1 MLNSEQGLS
10 KVKPDSI
17 TNILTLR
24 YDPNIKPNLP
34 KKTWN
39 HFKPS
44 IQEPSIEF
52 IEKSVKE
59 TIRKQLDTSDV
70 KKVCVALSGG
80 IDSTLILTL
89 IKKTMPD
96 IQIDAISVKFAN
108 SVDETENAS
117 KIAAELEV
125 DHHIVYVENYM
136 RELPKAINIV
146 KLPFWDLHWYHV
158 AKKSQSISKHLASGD
173 GGDELFGGYTFR
185 YKKFLSL
192 ITNSSTPLQKAKAY
206 LSCHER
212 DRVPDQEK
220 LFGKKSGFSWENIYK
235 TLITYFDNPLSP
247 LEQVFLADYNGKL
260 LYNFNPINTKILNHF
275 DFSNIIVVSGYHAD
289 DLAKKLTT
297 VNSKIPVQMVVNPDY
312 EEGSIIS
319 LSVAM
324 DMLKENSEIILMDA
338 DVLYDSHIIKKL
350 IGSDYANC
358 LLLDRNLSE
367 NDVEAVKICVTGD
380 KIVDFHKKITK
391 EYDFCGES
399 VGFFRFDSMMA
410 GRLASRVKEYIK
422 DGKRDIWY
430 EEAIRDLILNYERK
444 KEKINE
450 TKFDVVGKFDELK
463 KISNSQNKISSYLTI
478 QEGCDKFCH
487 FCVVPYTRGPEY
499 SRPFEQIIDEAQNLV
514 SNGAREII
522 LLGQNV
528 NAYNYNKKYRLS
540 SLIKALSDIK
550 NLKRIRFTTSHP
562 KDMTEDLIDCY
573 KDCEKLMPLLHLPI
587 QSGSNKILK
596 LMNRKHN
603 KKYYLDTI
611 EKIKNVNNDIKFSSD
626 FIIGYPGELEKDY
639 KDTIDIVE
647 KVGFINSYSFI
658 FSPRPGTPAF
668 KLNDIDKATKK
679 ARLSALQS
687 LLKNQQKKY
696 NKSFEGKKLEVLF
709 DRKGR
714 YTNQYIGRS
723 IYNQSVFVTSN
734 ENLIGKISNVTIIRS
749 TDFALEAS
757 I

>member
-24 YDPNIKPNLP
+24 YDPSIKPNLP

-125 DHHIVYVENYM
+125 NHHIVYVENYM

-275 DFSNIIVVSGYHAD
+275 DIESISPLLSEKMISYALGIPFQHKYDKTNNIGKLSLRKLLSKYDMDKLISNEKLGFNVNTLNLWKSFGQSLCQEYLIDSEVTKDGWINKDWINKYIHKD
-289 DLAKKLTT
+289 DLDVKY
-297 VNSKIPVQMVVNPDY
+297 VNKFL
-312 EEGSIIS
+312 G
-319 LSVAM
+319 
-324 DMLKENSEIILMDA
+324 
-338 DVLYDSHIIKKL
+338 
-350 IGSDYANC
+350 
-358 LLLDRNLSE
+358 LLAFE
-367 NDVEAVKICVTGD
+367 
-380 KIVDFHKKITK
+380 
-391 EYDFCGES
+391 
-399 VGFFRFDSMMA
+399 
-410 GRLASRVKEYIK
+410 
-422 DGKRDIWY
+422 IWY
-430 EEAIRDLILNYERK
+430 
-444 KEKINE
+444 
-450 TKFDVVGKFDELK
+450 
-463 KISNSQNKISSYLTI
+463 
-478 QEGCDKFCH
+478 
-487 FCVVPYTRGPEY
+487 
-499 SRPFEQIIDEAQNLV
+499 
-514 SNGAREII
+514 
-522 LLGQNV
+522 
-528 NAYNYNKKYRLS
+528 RL
-540 SLIKALSDIK
+540 
-550 NLKRIRFTTSHP
+550 
-562 KDMTEDLIDCY
+562 
-573 KDCEKLMPLLHLPI
+573 
-587 QSGSNKILK
+587 
-596 LMNRKHN
+596 
-603 KKYYLDTI
+603 
-611 EKIKNVNNDIKFSSD
+611 
-626 FIIGYPGELEKDY
+626 
-639 KDTIDIVE
+639 
-647 KVGFINSYSFI
+647 
-658 FSPRPGTPAF
+658 
-668 KLNDIDKATKK
+668 
-679 ARLSALQS
+679 
-687 LLKNQQKKY
+687 
-696 NKSFEGKKLEVLF
+696 
-709 DRKGR
+709 
-714 YTNQYIGRS
+714 
-723 IYNQSVFVTSN
+723 FVTKNMSAN
-734 ENLIGKISNVTIIRS
+734 TTLN
-749 TDFALEAS
+749 
-757 I
+757 

>member
-24 YDPNIKPNLP
+24 YDPSIKPNLP

-260 LYNFNPINTKILNHF
+260 LYNFNPINTRILNHF
-275 DFSNIIVVSGYHAD
+275 DVESISPLLSEKMISYALGIPFQHKYDKTNNIGKLSLRKLLSKYDMDKLISNEKLGFNVNTLNLWKSFGQSLCQEYLIDSEITKDGWINKDWINKYIHKD
-289 DLAKKLTT
+289 DLDVKY
-297 VNSKIPVQMVVNPDY
+297 VNKFL
-312 EEGSIIS
+312 G
-319 LSVAM
+319 
-324 DMLKENSEIILMDA
+324 
-338 DVLYDSHIIKKL
+338 
-350 IGSDYANC
+350 
-358 LLLDRNLSE
+358 LLAFE
-367 NDVEAVKICVTGD
+367 
-380 KIVDFHKKITK
+380 
-391 EYDFCGES
+391 
-399 VGFFRFDSMMA
+399 
-410 GRLASRVKEYIK
+410 
-422 DGKRDIWY
+422 IWY
-430 EEAIRDLILNYERK
+430 
-444 KEKINE
+444 
-450 TKFDVVGKFDELK
+450 
-463 KISNSQNKISSYLTI
+463 
-478 QEGCDKFCH
+478 
-487 FCVVPYTRGPEY
+487 
-499 SRPFEQIIDEAQNLV
+499 
-514 SNGAREII
+514 
-522 LLGQNV
+522 
-528 NAYNYNKKYRLS
+528 RL
-540 SLIKALSDIK
+540 
-550 NLKRIRFTTSHP
+550 
-562 KDMTEDLIDCY
+562 
-573 KDCEKLMPLLHLPI
+573 
-587 QSGSNKILK
+587 
-596 LMNRKHN
+596 
-603 KKYYLDTI
+603 
-611 EKIKNVNNDIKFSSD
+611 
-626 FIIGYPGELEKDY
+626 
-639 KDTIDIVE
+639 
-647 KVGFINSYSFI
+647 
-658 FSPRPGTPAF
+658 
-668 KLNDIDKATKK
+668 
-679 ARLSALQS
+679 
-687 LLKNQQKKY
+687 
-696 NKSFEGKKLEVLF
+696 
-709 DRKGR
+709 
-714 YTNQYIGRS
+714 
-723 IYNQSVFVTSN
+723 FVTKNMSAN
-734 ENLIGKISNVTIIRS
+734 TTLN
-749 TDFALEAS
+749 
-757 I
+757 